1 MKENRHGLSRTHL
14 VRPFSVALMTLLVLA
29 GTAFCASSK
38 LWASDHRDSPT
49 ADANAEGD
57 ITDIFAFLDPNTPA
71 NLVLIM
77 DVNPFAV
84 PAETPTYRFST
95 NFLYQFKIANSPTA
109 VESLVIQAMFDNVP
123 TTTCASGQMIS
134 VYGPSAPPI
143 TGTSNIVL
151 NETPTVSGC
160 TGTTLTQG
168 SMQVFSGLRDD
179 PFVTDVGQLNR
190 ILANSQDLFRAFPTF
205 ALGPLRGRAVRT
217 DMTSG
222 VDGFGGF
229 NVTSIA
235 IELPASAVAGSAA
248 DFLGAAGLVGIWGT
262 TSMQGPSV
270 FQPYSTLALPAP
282 VETGPTVLTRSF
294 ERGPTVITPSHE
306 VSSSD
311 LAPALRRPIFYSQT
325 YVQFQRVGQQLFKTV
340 FVPAAMREAFNSSSP
355 VDDMLNWS
363 TLIPGTLTV
372 TDNDG
377 TGNTISGRAGLLT
390 ALGFTDASAA
400 TPGAGH
406 GAPLLLPATFN
417 NTNANLLQV
426 ALLPDVL
433 RLDLNLQPTGVL
445 PGAAAVG
452 GNGDPQLALGQF
464 GLQNGRRP
472 ADTVTDILLTLA
484 CQLADVNF
492 PPSLGVPG
500 SGPPRA
506 NALNFATDRRVLAV
520 LQGTVWIKP
529 DGQVGNVSGNVAPYG
544 GNDLPL
550 LATFPFLAAPQP
562 LPGDPGTVGFPPQQ

>member
-1 MKENRHGLSRTHL
+1 MKANRHGISHKHMG
-14 VRPFSVALMTLLVLA
+14 RPFSVALMTIVVLA
-29 GTAFCASSK
+29 GTAFYASST
-38 LWASDHRDSPT
+38 LLASDHRDSPT

-84 PAETPTYRFST
+84 PAETPSYRFAT
-95 NFLYQFKIANSPTA
+95 NFLYQFKIANGQTA
-109 VESLVIQAMFDNVP
+109 VENLVIQAMFENVP
-123 TTTCASGQMIS
+123 TATCASGQMIF
-134 VYGPSAPPI
+134 VYGPSVPAL
-143 TGTSNIVL
+143 TGVTNFVL
-151 NETPTVSGC
+151 SETPTVSGC
-160 TGTTLTQG
+160 TGTALTQG
-168 SMQVFSGLRDD
+168 SMQVWSGLRDD

-205 ALGPLRGRAVRT
+205 AVEPLRGRAVRS
-217 DMTSG
+217 DNTSG

-229 NVTSIA
+229 NVSTIA
-235 IELPASAVAGSAA
+235 VELPASAV
-248 DFLGAAGLVGIWGT
+248 LGTNGGFIGVSSLVGIWGT
-262 TSMQGPSV
+262 TSMPGTGGG
-270 FQPYSTLALPAP
+270 FQAFSFSSP
-282 VETGPTVLTRSF
+282 ETGEVDPLPLGHSF
-294 ERGPTVITPSHE
+294 GRQTTVITPSHGTSG
-306 VSSSD
+306 VS
-311 LAPALRRPIFYSQT
+311 PALRIPAPFAQT

-340 FVPAAMREAFNSSSP
+340 FVPSTSREAFNSSAP
-355 VDDMLNWS
+355 VDDMTNWS
-363 TLIPGTLTV
+363 TLVPDALTL

-390 ALGFTDASAA
+390 ALGLTDASAA

-406 GAPLLLPATFN
+406 GAPLLLPATFS
-417 NTNANLLQV
+417 NANVNLLRV

-433 RLDLNLQPTGVL
+433 RLDLAWQPTGVL

-452 GNGDPQLALGQF
+452 GNGDPQLGLGVY

-472 ADTVTDILLTLA
+472 ADAVTDILLTLA
-484 CQLADVNF
+484 RQLADVNF
-492 PPSLGVPG
+492 PSSLGVPG
-500 SGPPRA
+500 SGPPRSG
-506 NALNFATDRRVLAV
+506 ALNFATDRRVLAV

-544 GNDLPL
+544 GNDQPL

>member
-1 MKENRHGLSRTHL
+1 
-14 VRPFSVALMTLLVLA
+14 MTLVV
-29 GTAFCASSK
+29 TAAAAFYPSNN
-38 LWASDHRDSPT
+38 LLASDHRDSPT
-49 ADANAEGD
+49 ADANAQGD
-57 ITDIFAFLDPNTPA
+57 ITDVFAFLDPNTPT

-77 DVNPFAV
+77 NVNPFSV
-84 PAETPTYRFST
+84 PAEIGYQFSPA
-95 NFLYQFKIANSPTA
+95 FLYQFKIANGPTA
-109 VESLVIQAMFDNVP
+109 VESLVIQAMFENVA

-134 VYGPSAPPI
+134 IYGPSAPPV
-143 TGTSNIVL
+143 TGTSNIL
-151 NETPTVSGC
+151 LSEQPTVTGC

-168 SMQVFSGLRDD
+168 TMQVFSGLRDD
-179 PFVTDVGQLNR
+179 PFVADIGQLNR
-190 ILANSQDLFRAFPTF
+190 ILASSQDLFRAFPTS
-205 ALGPLRGRAVRT
+205 AVGALRGRAVRA

-235 IELPASAVAGSAA
+235 IELPASAVGANA

-262 TSMQGPSV
+262 TSLQGPSL
-270 FQPYSTLALPAP
+270 FQPFPIAIPEP
-282 VETGPTVLTRSF
+282 IETGAPILPRSF
-294 ERGPTVITPSHE
+294 ERVPNVITPSHE
-306 VSSSD
+306 AVSSG
-311 LAPALRRPIFYSQT
+311 LAPALRRPVFAAQT

-340 FVPAAMREAFNSSSP
+340 FVPAASREAFNSSAP
-355 VDDMLNWS
+355 VDDMTNWS
-363 TLIPGTLTV
+363 ALIPGTLTT

-390 ALGFTDASAA
+390 ALGLTDASAA

-406 GAPLLLPATFN
+406 GAPLLLPASFA

-452 GNGDPQLALGQF
+452 GNGDPQLGLGVF

-472 ADTVTDILLTLA
+472 ADCVTDILLTLA
-484 CQLADVNF
+484 RQLADVNF
-492 PPSLGVPG
+492 PASLGVPG

-520 LQGTVWIKP
+520 LQGTDWIKP

-544 GNDLPL
+544 GNDQPF
-550 LATFPFLAAPQP
+550 LATFPFFAAPNP